1 MKQLSIFDFI
11 RPDGIDIFFQDGAM
25 YAFAPKGSFAEEP
38 IELGDKIICPGQ
50 YVSRLGDK
58 DRTSFR
64 MQEGFY
70 LRYCGK
76 AEKLI
81 LFSVNDTESD
91 YYYAFGYVDRNT
103 LVIGSHVGCK
113 DIRVQHL
120 EIMYIP
126 KIL

>member
-11 RPDGIDIFFQDGAM
+11 RPDIDVFFQDGAM

-38 IELGDKIICPGQ
+38 TKLGDKTIYPGQ
-50 YVSRLGDK
+50 YVSRLGEK
-58 DRTSFR
+58 KRSSFW
-64 MQEGFY
+64 MKEGFY

-81 LFSVNDTESD
+81 LFSVNETISD

-103 LVIGSHVGCK
+103 LVIGSRVGCM

-120 EIMYIP
+120 DIIR
-126 KIL
+126 